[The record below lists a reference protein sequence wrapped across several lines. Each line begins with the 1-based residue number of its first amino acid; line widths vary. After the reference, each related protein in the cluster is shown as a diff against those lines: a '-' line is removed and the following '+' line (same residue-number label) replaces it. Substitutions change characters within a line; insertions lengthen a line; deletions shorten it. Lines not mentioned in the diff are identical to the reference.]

1 MQITC
6 WKRKYPCLNWPSQK
20 NRNERFFILIK
31 AIHNFHSAKTQQN
44 SASNEIR
51 FYFNVFDYYMFAPKE
66 LSYPVVK
73 HLVTKGVKTKEEKEV
88 SLSFECLLPGTDGLS
103 A

>member
-1 MQITC
+1 
-6 WKRKYPCLNWPSQK
+6 
-20 NRNERFFILIK
+20 
-31 AIHNFHSAKTQQN
+31 
-44 SASNEIR
+44 
-51 FYFNVFDYYMFAPKE
+51 MFAPKE

-88 SLSFECLLPGTDGLS
+88 SLSFKCLLPETGLS